1 MKVMITKP
9 AQRRLKQ
16 IDEYYGRKGNNSY
29 SRKLR
34 KEIREKSK
42 LLSEKPEIGQE
53 EEYLKGMGQGHRYV
67 MIAKLFR
74 LIYLIANPFI
84 FITDIFDTRQDPK
97 EMKP

>member
-16 IDEYYGRKGNNSY
+16 IDDYYRRKGNNSY

-53 EEYLKGMGQGHRYV
+53 EEYLKGMGQGQ
-67 MIAKLFR
+67 
-74 LIYLIANPFI
+74 NS
-84 FITDIFDTRQDPK
+84 
-97 EMKP
+97 